1 MVKPESVQ
9 APSFAALVQAFF
21 AEHLQQQRAMSPRT
35 VAAYRDAFVLF
46 LDFAQA
52 RLHKQPTAIR
62 LEEIT
67 PALILA
73 FLDHLERER
82 GNTVRSRNAR
92 LAALRAF
99 LKFAGRRDV
108 SALHAVEKSLGVPMK
123 RFERPMLGFLSREE
137 MLAIIS
143 EPDDSWTSQ
152 RDHLLLRM
160 LYNTGARVSEIIGV
174 TLADVVL
181 DGAAYVHLHG
191 KGRKQRTVPL
201 WKETVVEIRR
211 WLQSAGLQKDQALL
225 PNRWGKPMTRSNV
238 AERLAR
244 AVSAATPRC
253 PSFQGRTLSP
263 HTLRHTTAMHLLQAG
278 VDLTVIALW
287 LGHESPVTTHG
298 YVEAD
303 LAMKERALA
312 AIAPPETRGVRY
324 RPTDALLKFLQAL

>member
-1 MVKPESVQ
+1 MVKTESVQ

-99 LKFAGRRDV
+99 LKFAGPRDV

-201 WKETVVEIRR
+201 WRSTVRQIRAWLRHQSAVATHIATVAQPRWSGDDAWERHSAPRSRRQGRDRSAAAACDAPHLPAHHPPHDGHAPLAGRRGHQRHRAVAGTREPDDNSPIRR
-211 WLQSAGLQKDQALL
+211 G
-225 PNRWGKPMTRSNV
+225 
-238 AERLAR
+238 
-244 AVSAATPRC
+244 
-253 PSFQGRTLSP
+253 
-263 HTLRHTTAMHLLQAG
+263 
-278 VDLTVIALW
+278 
-287 LGHESPVTTHG
+287 
-298 YVEAD
+298 
-303 LAMKERALA
+303 
-312 AIAPPETRGVRY
+312 
-324 RPTDALLKFLQAL
+324 